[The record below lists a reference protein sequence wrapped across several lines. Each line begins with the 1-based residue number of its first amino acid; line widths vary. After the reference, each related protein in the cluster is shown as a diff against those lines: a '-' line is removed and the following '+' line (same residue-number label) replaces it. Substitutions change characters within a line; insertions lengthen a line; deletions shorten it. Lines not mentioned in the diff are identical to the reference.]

1 MTGKVCRAFWG
12 QLNRIDHLELP
23 LRAKSSRLC
32 CNSIIL
38 KRFAFWNVWHWK
50 QFELQFACQ
59 KRPQHG
65 ELDDG
70 WPESV
75 EEQGL
80 LLLVLRHY
88 ITRKYIKD
96 KLETDETSSVET
108 IYIYILQIQ
117 YTSLHRILRIVFHTR
132 KTFYTQTLLHT
143 EAFTHTHKLLHT
155 ETSTLH
161 TDAFTHRRFYTQ
173 RLLHTDAFTHTHTRQ
188 EWIIIWSGRNW
199 ILKHANQPRSLA
211 RFRMHKL
218 QIVATVKE

>member
-38 KRFAFWNVWHWK
+38 KRFAFWNAWHWK

-88 ITRKYIKD
+88 ITRQYIKD
-96 KLETDETSSVET
+96 ELETDETSSVET
-108 IYIYILQIQ
+108 IYIYYKYNTLVCIVSFVLFF
-117 YTSLHRILRIVFHTR
+117 THAKPFTHRRFC
-132 KTFYTQTLLHT
+132 T
-143 EAFTHTHKLLHT
+143 EAVTHRSFYIQRL
-155 ETSTLH
+155 LH

-173 RLLHTDAFTHTHTRQ
+173 KLLHIETFTHRH
-188 EWIIIWSGRNW
+188 
-199 ILKHANQPRSLA
+199 
-211 RFRMHKL
+211 
-218 QIVATVKE
+218 